1 VPDGTQVTFSRTFSQ
16 STELP
21 SLFATTRNG
30 VATVSFPLDRIGPLR
45 VRAASEPAMM
55 SYVLQLAVAEQPS
68 APTIIAPPTPTP
80 VPTAT
85 WTSTPVPT
93 PTPTPSPTPQPPT
106 GTLRRSYWVEPK
118 DVALAVIGV
127 VVAGVAGF
135 GLQLLSRRKG
145 EDEAD
150 AIARAVRW
158 GLWSIA
164 AGLSG
169 YILYG
174 LGAPGS
180 RLVRSV
186 LGAWSALGVA
196 LVFGAT
202 PMASWFLRP
211 IYRRRQLTNVNK

>member
-1 VPDGTQVTFSRTFSQ
+1 
-16 STELP
+16 
-21 SLFATTRNG
+21 
-30 VATVSFPLDRIGPLR
+30 
-45 VRAASEPAMM
+45 
-55 SYVLQLAVAEQPS
+55 
-68 APTIIAPPTPTP
+68 
-80 VPTAT
+80 
-85 WTSTPVPT
+85 
-93 PTPTPSPTPQPPT
+93 
-106 GTLRRSYWVEPK
+106 VEPK
-118 DVALAVIGV
+118 DFALAVIGV

-135 GLQLLSRRKG
+135 GLQLLRRRKG

-164 AGLSG
+164 AGLIG

-202 PMASWFLRP
+202 PMASWLLRP